1 MKTFKYLVLLL
12 ASVSIIGCSDL
23 EEEPVGLL
31 APEGFFQSTADIQT
45 AINASYAA
53 MINEK
58 FWGRKLSIAL
68 MLRSDMVALTP
79 ASAGNSRRKEM
90 DDALGLDNNGM
101 ISEFWP
107 KTYEGIAAANGAIA
121 GAELVNAPDE
131 EKNPVIAQ
139 AYFARAFF
147 YFHLVRQFGAVPYVT
162 ETISAANADEIAS
175 INRTPVAEVYAGII
189 SDLEFAKAHLPNTQS
204 SRSIPAKSAASSY
217 LALVYLTM
225 GDYQNAW
232 NEAKGVIDNAGT
244 YGLELDP
251 DFQTLFDASAIDG
264 SPEPIFALDYNNVEA
279 PNNAY
284 DQIAPMTGIRGNSRH
299 GNSNTGWSQAIPTL
313 KVYEDWSSDDYRRA
327 VSMDDKAIFEEGGE
341 FFDYTQFGTVAGSTH
356 SAAVARPYIAKY
368 YRFPGDFARGSVRAT
383 SHNYSMMRYAEV
395 LLIAAEAAVE
405 LGDNGSA
412 TTYINM
418 VRERARAGGSWNSTA
433 PSAVPADISGAVTV
447 NDVLEERRLELAFEC
462 KRWYDIARRQLGE
475 TVFSASGFEGTKP
488 GFSSDNYLMPLPG
501 TEIISNPNLTQN
513 PGY

>member
-1 MKTFKYLVLLL
+1 MKTHKILLL
-12 ASVSIIGCSDL
+12 LIGLSMIGCSDL
-23 EEEPVGLL
+23 EEKPVGLL
-31 APEGFFQSTADIQT
+31 APEGFFKSTDDIQT
-45 AINASYAA
+45 AVNASYAH

-90 DDALGLDNNGM
+90 DDVSGLDNNGM

-107 KTYEGIAAANGAIA
+107 KTYQGIAAANGAIA
-121 GAELVNAPDE
+121 GAELVNATDA

-147 YFHLVRQFGAVPYVT
+147 YFHLVRQFGAVPYIT
-162 ETISAANADEIAS
+162 ETVSAANADAIATVS
-175 INRTPVAEVYAGII
+175 RTPAAEVYEGII
-189 SDLEFAKAHLPNTQS
+189 SDLEFAKLHLPNTQPA
-204 SRSIPAKSAASSY
+204 RSIPAKSAASSY

-225 GDYQNAW
+225 GDFQKAW
-232 NEAKGVIDNAGT
+232 AESKEVIDNAGT
-244 YGLELDP
+244 YNLALDS
-251 DFQTLFDASAIDG
+251 DFQTLFDADKID
-264 SPEPIFALDYNNVEA
+264 SSIEPIFALDYNNVEA

-299 GNSNTGWSQAIPTL
+299 GNSNSGWSQAIPSL
-313 KVYEDWSSDDYRRA
+313 GVYLDWDSNDYRRA
-327 VSMDDKAIFEEGGE
+327 VSLTDEAIFDEDGP
-341 FFDYTQFGTVAGSTH
+341 FYDYTQFGTAPGSTH
-356 SAAVARPYIAKY
+356 SAAVARPYISKY
-368 YRFPGDFARGSVRAT
+368 YRFPGNFARGSVRAT

-405 LGDNGSA
+405 LGDNASA

-418 VRERARAGGSWNSTA
+418 VRARARSGGSWKST
-433 PSAVPADISGAVTV
+433 SASASPADISGTVTV

-462 KRWYDIARRQLGE
+462 KRWYDIARRQLG
-475 TVFSASGFEGTKP
+475 TMVYSPSGFEGEKP
-488 GFSSDNYLMPLPG
+488 GFSSNNYLLPLPG
-501 TEIISNPNLTQN
+501 SEIISNPNLSQN